1 MNDPIV
7 ASNTYFVIDF
17 IFINHNSSNNVCI
30 ISWFR
35 IRIFI
40 FDRKWCD
47 GYELLSLIMTDKV
60 SDQITRFQYIEQ
72 GYRFR
77 TVPAS
82 TIGIYHTGQQ
92 SGTLDPPVSY
102 RKKYRAYRPCT
113 GQFRAIPAGTGRTGR
128 YRKKFLFYF
137 LFLFYF

>member
-7 ASNTYFVIDF
+7 ASSTHFVIDF
-17 IFINHNSSNNVCI
+17 IFINHNSSNNICI

-35 IRIFI
+35 IRISI

-47 GYELLSLIMTDKV
+47 GYELLSLIMTEKV

-102 RKKYRAYRPCT
+102 RKKYRLYRPRT
-113 GQFRAIPAGTGRTGR
+113 GQFRAILAGTERTGR
-128 YRKKFLFYF
+128 YKNKFFF
-137 LFLFYF
+137 